1 MSKIHYMY
9 HFVSL
14 LVIVQ
19 CFCMFLF
26 VNNYGEMK
34 RIPKVETYDSYL
46 DLEPTLDGVIFTSK
60 GIVNAFVALVCWG
73 IFLFI
78 AGLLE
83 WLDNFIVMMLLF
95 LGFIGIVVNIIII
108 KSRDDQS

>member
-1 MSKIHYMY
+1 MRSNLTLLA
-9 HFVSL
+9 SGL
-14 LVIVQ
+14 LVV
-19 CFCMFLF
+19 FFF
-26 VNNYGEMK
+26 K
-34 RIPKVETYDSYL
+34 
-46 DLEPTLDGVIFTSK
+46 
-60 GIVNAFVALVCWG
+60 
-73 IFLFI
+73 

>member
-1 MSKIHYMY
+1 MRSNIILLA
-9 HFVSL
+9 SGL
-14 LVIVQ
+14 LVV
-19 CFCMFLF
+19 FF
-26 VNNYGEMK
+26 
-34 RIPKVETYDSYL
+34 
-46 DLEPTLDGVIFTSK
+46 
-60 GIVNAFVALVCWG
+60 
-73 IFLFI
+73 FI

>member
-1 MSKIHYMY
+1 MRSNIT
-9 HFVSL
+9 L
-14 LVIVQ
+14 LASG
-19 CFCMFLF
+19 FLVVLF
-26 VNNYGEMK
+26 
-34 RIPKVETYDSYL
+34 
-46 DLEPTLDGVIFTSK
+46 
-60 GIVNAFVALVCWG
+60 
-73 IFLFI
+73 FI